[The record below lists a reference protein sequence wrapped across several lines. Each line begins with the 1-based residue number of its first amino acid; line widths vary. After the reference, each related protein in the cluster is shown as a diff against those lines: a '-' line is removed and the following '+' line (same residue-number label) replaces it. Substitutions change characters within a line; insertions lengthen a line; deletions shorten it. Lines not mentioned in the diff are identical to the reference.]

1 MQERGRDMKNNS
13 KSIGIG
19 ICNLLACIFIVLKLC
34 HVIEWGWGWVLA
46 PLWIPF
52 IIAIIAMIVIAFIV
66 K

>member
-1 MQERGRDMKNNS
+1 MKNNS

-19 ICNLLACIFIVLKLC
+19 ICDLLACIFIVLKLC
-34 HVIEWGWGWVLA
+34 HVIEWGWGCVLA

>member
-1 MQERGRDMKNNS
+1 MQERGHDMKNNS

-19 ICNLLACIFIVLKLC
+19 ICDLLACIFIVLKLC

>member
-1 MQERGRDMKNNS
+1 MNDNS

-19 ICNLLACIFIVLKLC
+19 ICDLLACIFIVLKLC

-46 PLWIPF
+46 PLWIPC
-52 IIAIIAMIVIAFIV
+52 IIAIVVIVITFIAY